1 MIRRPPRS
9 TRTDT
14 LFPYTTLFRSC
25 EKEIEGDR
33 DDDDR
38 HDQRGADQRHDDRL
52 RARTHGR
59 EADRGERAER
69 RCDQRRGG
77 RDLEAVRESA
87 RPLRRFT
94 DRPVPAQRQSPFGKR
109 SEERRA
115 GKECVRKWEYRW
127 SAVQ

>member
-1 MIRRPPRS
+1 M
-9 TRTDT
+9 
-14 LFPYTTLFRSC
+14 LFLFFKQKTAYEMRISDWSSDVCSSDLRDHESYRAVDEFQRC

-33 DDDDR
+33 DDDDW

-52 RARTHGR
+52 LARTHGR

-77 RDLEAVRESA
+77 RDLKAVRESA

-94 DRPVPAQRQSPFGKR
+94 ESPVPAPRPRPFGP
-109 SEERRA
+109 
-115 GKECVRKWEYRW
+115 
-127 SAVQ
+127 